1 LNHVKKGPK
10 ALPHQRNWRSWGSV
24 KKYNSP
30 LLLRLTTHVYLSKQ
44 IRFFKKKDYM
54 LKIKLE
60 DIPFNLDPWDC
71 ELDEDV
77 IENITS
83 GDYFIEYVKNNPKP
97 FQITFAAFVNAK
109 EYFLYAWDGEVLIA
123 GNVEHGTLYEDFEE
137 IPMEEYDEKWREIT
151 QSEEIPDELI
161 EEMDWGLI
169 YPENST
175 KDLNSIIQSIKKIE
189 NLNIVENEYPDKIKF
204 IVETLDKKSCLKH
217 CFWKK
222 DEITILSISYFR
234 TAKYEI
240 ATSDNDFP
248 NFVLESIPEGDGKID
263 SIKINSIQNNILS
276 YKELELFDEWF
287 YETIFPEEFDN
298 NEKSKID
305 QDIEEQGEDVLKKY
319 GFNKLKTDMWMWGRI
334 EIKNELNK
342 TIKVLND

>member
-1 LNHVKKGPK
+1 
-10 ALPHQRNWRSWGSV
+10 
-24 KKYNSP
+24 
-30 LLLRLTTHVYLSKQ
+30 
-44 IRFFKKKDYM
+44 M

-161 EEMDWGLI
+161 EEMDQPGLGLVRQPRPAARFSDTPAKI
-169 YPENST
+169 QGVAPMLGEHTREILKGHGISNDQAD
-175 KDLNSIIQSIKKIE
+175 DLFEKG
-189 NLNIVENEYPDKIKF
+189 IV
-204 IVETLDKKSCLKH
+204 
-217 CFWKK
+217 
-222 DEITILSISYFR
+222 R
-234 TAKYEI
+234 
-240 ATSDNDFP
+240 
-248 NFVLESIPEGDGKID
+248 
-263 SIKINSIQNNILS
+263 
-276 YKELELFDEWF
+276 
-287 YETIFPEEFDN
+287 
-298 NEKSKID
+298 
-305 QDIEEQGEDVLKKY
+305 
-319 GFNKLKTDMWMWGRI
+319 
-334 EIKNELNK
+334 
-342 TIKVLND
+342 